1 LGVNPKE
8 YNKILLWMP
17 TWRGHSRTGINTQ
30 SESEF
35 PIINMNNIKRLDQY
49 TREKNVL
56 LMIKPH
62 PIQLNLS
69 ILNENFQNIK
79 VIKNKDLDD
88 ANMFLYQLFHE
99 VDALLTD
106 YSSVYFDFL
115 LTMKPIGFTIDDFGS
130 YMDKRGFVVDNP
142 LDIMPGEKITTID
155 ELFKF
160 INDVIEGND
169 KFYEERKRIN
179 DLANKYKDGDSTKRI
194 IEFLE
199 L

>member
-1 LGVNPKE
+1 
-8 YNKILLWMP
+8 
-17 TWRGHSRTGINTQ
+17 
-30 SESEF
+30 
-35 PIINMNNIKRLDQY
+35 
-49 TREKNVL
+49 
-56 LMIKPH
+56 
-62 PIQLNLS
+62 
-69 ILNENFQNIK
+69 
-79 VIKNKDLDD
+79 
-88 ANMFLYQLFHE
+88 
-99 VDALLTD
+99 
-106 YSSVYFDFL
+106 
-115 LTMKPIGFTIDDFGS
+115 MKPIGFTIDDFGS